1 MAREE
6 FEGIDRFVRGAA
18 LEETNG
24 LVSSETKCFSVE
36 MVEKFFKKFQIFWSE
51 KGNVEF
57 ISGSISVRK

>member
-24 LVSSETKCFSVE
+24 LLSSETKCFSVE
-36 MVEKFFKKFQIFWSE
+36 MVEKFFINILAGE
-51 KGNVEF
+51 
-57 ISGSISVRK
+57 RKRGIYFRIYFSA

>member
-36 MVEKFFKKFQIFWSE
+36 MVEKFFINILVGE
-51 KGNVEF
+51 
-57 ISGSISVRK
+57 RKRGIYFRIYFSA